1 MWVHDSFCVHMQI
14 ILLFDISAF
23 NISIWQNL
31 QWNSSSVNL
40 GKNVDYI
47 RSLKLSLSLSLD
59 LEPLAQN
66 IFFDT

>member
-59 LEPLAQN
+59 LELLAQN